1 MARRLSKQ
9 RLFAINNSGE
19 RLTSSAGPAM
29 SGTLP
34 SPNGVTR
41 MRDGNGITTE
51 VLIDL
56 APAAGPVSAY
66 SASATGRIIGLS
78 RSASGVQAGGNA
90 QIIRAGFDQG
100 IVTSGELIC
109 VEPPAGPSGIKIG
122 LIHHTALSSSDD
134 LADRGTKVITA
145 QTQVVGRNDA
155 FALDDN
161 SLDANYLYLFNS
173 GSNGASATAFTAG
186 KFVLRLHG
194 FTSFDDVQK
203 KG

>member
-56 APAAGPVSAY
+56 APAAG
-66 SASATGRIIGLS
+66 G
-78 RSASGVQAGGNA
+78 
-90 QIIRAGFDQG
+90 
-100 IVTSGELIC
+100 
-109 VEPPAGPSGIKIG
+109 
-122 LIHHTALSSSDD
+122 
-134 LADRGTKVITA
+134 
-145 QTQVVGRNDA
+145 
-155 FALDDN
+155 
-161 SLDANYLYLFNS
+161 
-173 GSNGASATAFTAG
+173 
-186 KFVLRLHG
+186 
-194 FTSFDDVQK
+194 
-203 KG
+203 